1 MNKFK
6 TVGIIIVSGIIVFTI
21 VYITGAKEDQ
31 EKYISSFYSKYWYL
45 ESQIHKNIKEENI
58 VEFDSLEDCKNYL
71 KNKND

>member
-31 EKYISSFYSKYWYL
+31 EKYISSFYSKY
-45 ESQIHKNIKEENI
+45 
-58 VEFDSLEDCKNYL
+58 
-71 KNKND
+71 